1 MLLGLTALVLMVS
14 RAMLQ
19 PSADDFTSLGLF
31 LLVSG
36 ATTLVIGWLAIAV
49 VPGRVRQSVRA
60 QLVMLVG
67 LVSAL
72 AVVNVAF
79 TAQLM
84 FISGHD
90 LALLSL
96 LLLFSFGIS
105 VCLAYFLTLPLK
117 MTLASMLSAVRRIA
131 ADAFNVMAADLETAF
146 GRQRELEQARRQL
159 IAAVS
164 HDLRNPLASM
174 RAMVESINDGVVTDH
189 ESVGRYLIQLQHEV
203 EYLSQLIDDLFEL
216 SQIDVGLIEMQRH
229 WASMEDL
236 ISDTLESVSAQAAQR
251 RLAVEGSVQE
261 GLPSVLMDTRRMQR
275 VLGNLVHNALRHTP
289 SDGTIRIEAQDSGTE
304 VLVTVADTG
313 EGIPPE
319 EISHIF
325 EQFYR
330 GDRARS
336 RNDGGS
342 GLGLSIAQRIVAA
355 HGGRIWAE
363 SEPGR
368 GARFTFTLPKGA
380 AMQTSSHRLGAIW
393 QRS

>member
-1 MLLGLTALVLMVS
+1 MGQHRLPQVAASAGVLLGLTALVLMVG
-14 RAMLQ
+14 RAMLE

-105 VCLAYFLTLPLK
+105 ICLTYFLTLPLK

-131 ADAFNVMAADLETAF
+131 DGRLETRVEVQSPDELRELAEAFNAMAADLETAF

-216 SQIDVGLIEMQRH
+216 SQIDVGLIEMQLH

-236 ISDTLESVSAQAAQR
+236 ISDTLEGVSAQAARR
-251 RLAVEGSVQE
+251 RLAVVGSVQE
-261 GLPSVLMDTRRMQR
+261 GLPPVLMDTRRMQR

-289 SDGTIRIEAQDSGTE
+289 SDGTIRIEAPS
-304 VLVTVADTG
+304 
-313 EGIPPE
+313 P
-319 EISHIF
+319 
-325 EQFYR
+325 
-330 GDRARS
+330 
-336 RNDGGS
+336 N
-342 GLGLSIAQRIVAA
+342 QRD
-355 HGGRIWAE
+355 
-363 SEPGR
+363 P
-368 GARFTFTLPKGA
+368 
-380 AMQTSSHRLGAIW
+380 
-393 QRS
+393 